1 VMKKLFLFFGV
12 FGLVFLCGCS
22 LWGGDVS
29 AGDASASVTA
39 STGGTSI
46 SFETSAGKTVISV
59 EVADTFE
66 ERTKGLMYRKSLESN
81 KGMFFVFETDQ
92 PLNFWMKNTLIPLDM
107 IFLDGN
113 YSVVKIQKNA
123 QPCKKDPCQIY
134 SSGRAAKYVIEVN
147 GGMSDKMGLKVGD
160 KAQLTI

>member
-1 VMKKLFLFFGV
+1 MMKKTFLFLGV
-12 FGLVFLCGCS
+12 FVLVFLCGCS

-29 AGDASASVTA
+29 SDDAAANVTA

-46 SFETSAGKTVISV
+46 SFETSVGKTVISV

-66 ERTKGLMYRKSLESN
+66 ERTKGLMYRKSLENN
-81 KGMFFVFETDQ
+81 KGMFFVFEVDE

-113 YSVVKIQKNA
+113 YGVVKIVKNA

-147 GGMSDKMGLKVGD
+147 AGMSDKMGLKIGD